1 LMAAQAA
8 LTAAFLPA
16 TMLSGYVFEISS
28 MPKAIQA
35 VTYFI
40 PARYFVN
47 ALQTLFQAGDIWP
60 VLAVNAGFLLVSS
73 IFWLGLTTMKFG
85 RRLDD

>member
-1 LMAAQAA
+1 
-8 LTAAFLPA
+8 
-16 TMLSGYVFEISS
+16 
-28 MPKAIQA
+28 MPRVVQL

-60 VLAVNAGFLLVSS
+60 ILAINAAFLLASS
-73 IFWLGLTTMKFG
+73 VFWLGLTMLKFG